1 MRKLIIMF
9 NKKIFLPIILIF
21 LLIFFSALFIVRQT
35 EQALVLQFGDPI
47 RVIKEPGLKIK
58 IPLIQ
63 NAIFYDT
70 RVLDFDA
77 EVEEVILS
85 DQKRLLVDAFIR
97 YQIVDPLKFYQTVS
111 NEAGFKARVGGILSG
126 SLRRVLG
133 SDPLEVVLSQD
144 RFELMEKI
152 QEGID
157 VETINFGVKMVD
169 VRIKRADLP
178 KANSEAIFARMRAE
192 REKEARQFR
201 AEGSEESQ
209 RIKSKAEKE
218 KAVILANANKE
229 SQTIRG
235 EGDGESVRIYAET
248 FKKDEDFFSFY
259 RSMEAYK
266 KSFKDGD
273 DEPTLILSPDSD
285 FFKYFDSKSGK

>member
-1 MRKLIIMF
+1 MFKMF
-9 NKKIFLPIILIF
+9 NKKIFIPTILF
-21 LLIFFSALFIVRQT
+21 LLIVIFSALFIVKQT

-47 RVIKEPGLKIK
+47 RVIKKPGLKIK

-63 NAIFYDT
+63 NAIFYDN

-85 DQKRLLVDAFIR
+85 DQKRLLVDAFLR
-97 YQIVDPLKFYQTVS
+97 YKITDPLKFYQSVG
-111 NEAGFKARVGGILSG
+111 NENGFKARVGGILSG

-133 SDPLEVVLSQD
+133 SDPLEVVLSVD
-144 RFELMEKI
+144 RSELMEKI

-157 VETINFGVKMVD
+157 NEAVNFGVKMVD

-209 RIKSKAEKE
+209 IIKSKAEKE
-218 KAVILANANKE
+218 RTVIIAEANKKA
-229 SQTIRG
+229 QTIRG
-235 EGDGESVRIYAET
+235 EGDGESVKIYAEA
-248 FKKDEDFFSFY
+248 FNKDKDFFAFY

-266 KSFKDGD
+266 KAFKDGE

-285 FFKYFDSKSGK
+285 FFKYFDNKSGK

>member
-1 MRKLIIMF
+1 ML
-9 NKKIFLPIILIF
+9 NKKFFIAIIIFSVVIL
-21 LLIFFSALFIVRQT
+21 FSALFTVHQT
-35 EQALVLQFGDPI
+35 QQALILQFGDPI

-58 IPLIQ
+58 LPLIQ

-77 EVEEVILS
+77 KVEEVILS

-97 YQIVDPLKFYQTVS
+97 YKILDPLKFYQTVG
-111 NEAGFKARVGGILSG
+111 NENGFKARVTGLLSG
-126 SLRRVLG
+126 GLRRVLG
-133 SDPLEVVLSQD
+133 SNPLEVVLSQGRRD
-144 RFELMEKI
+144 LMQKI
-152 QEGID
+152 QDSIN
-157 VETINFGVKMVD
+157 VEADDFGVILID

-209 RIKSKAEKE
+209 IITSKAEKE
-218 KAVILANANKE
+218 RTIIIAEANKK
-229 SQTIRG
+229 SQTIKG
-235 EGDGESVRIYAET
+235 EGDGEAVKIYAKA
-248 FKKDEDFFSFY
+248 FNKDKEFFAFY

-266 KSFKDGD
+266 KAFNEGED
-273 DEPTLILSPDSD
+273 DPILILSPDSD
-285 FFKYFDSKSGK
+285 FFKYFNNKSGK

>member
-1 MRKLIIMF
+1 MLKMF
-9 NKKIFLPIILIF
+9 SKKIFAPIILV
-21 LLIFFSALFIVRQT
+21 LLFTIFSALFIVKQT

-63 NAIFYDT
+63 NAVFYDT

-97 YQIVDPLKFYQTVS
+97 YQIVDPLKFYQSVS
-111 NEAGFKARVGGILSG
+111 NENGFKARVGGILSG

-133 SDPLEVVLSQD
+133 SNPLEVVLSVN
-144 RFELMEKI
+144 RSELMEKI
-152 QEGID
+152 QGELD
-157 VETINFGVKMVD
+157 NESSNFGVKMID

-209 RIKSKAEKE
+209 IIKSTAEKE
-218 KAVILANANKE
+218 RTVIIADANKK
-229 SQTIRG
+229 SQTIKG
-235 EGDGESVRIYAET
+235 EGDGKAIKVYAEAFNKDKEF
-248 FKKDEDFFSFY
+248 FKFY

-266 KSFKDGD
+266 KVFKEGD
-273 DEPTLILSPDSD
+273 DDPTLILSPDSD
-285 FFKYFDSKSGK
+285 FFKYFGNQSGK

>member
-1 MRKLIIMF
+1 MF
-9 NKKIFLPIILIF
+9 SKKIFAPIILV
-21 LLIFFSALFIVRQT
+21 LLFTIFSALFIVKQT

-63 NAIFYDT
+63 NTIFYDT

-97 YQIVDPLKFYQTVS
+97 YQIVDPLKFYQSVS
-111 NEAGFKARVGGILSG
+111 NENGFKARVGGILSG

-133 SDPLEVVLSQD
+133 SNPLEVVLSVN
-144 RFELMEKI
+144 RSELMEKI
-152 QEGID
+152 QGELD
-157 VETINFGVKMVD
+157 NESSNFGVKMID

-209 RIKSKAEKE
+209 IIKSTAEKE
-218 KAVILANANKE
+218 RTVIIADANKK
-229 SQTIRG
+229 SQTIKG
-235 EGDGESVRIYAET
+235 EGDGKAIKVYAEAFNKDKEF
-248 FKKDEDFFSFY
+248 FKFY

-266 KSFKDGD
+266 KVFKEGD
-273 DEPTLILSPDSD
+273 DDPTLILSPDSD
-285 FFKYFDSKSGK
+285 FFKYFGNQSGK

>member
-1 MRKLIIMF
+1 MF

-209 RIKSKAEKE
+209 RIKSKADKE
-218 KAVILANANKE
+218 KTVIIAEANKE
-229 SQTIRG
+229 SQTVRG
-235 EGDGESVRIYAET
+235 EGDGESVKIYANT

-266 KSFKDGD
+266 KAFE

-285 FFKYFDSKSGK
+285 FFKYFDNKSGK

>member
-1 MRKLIIMF
+1 MF
-9 NKKIFLPIILIF
+9 SKKIFAPIILV
-21 LLIFFSALFIVRQT
+21 LLFTIFSALFIVKQT

-97 YQIVDPLKFYQTVS
+97 YKIADPLKFYQSVG
-111 NEAGFKARVGGILSG
+111 NENGFKARIGGILSG

-133 SDPLEVVLSQD
+133 SNPLEVVLSVN
-144 RFELMEKI
+144 RSELMEKI
-152 QEGID
+152 QGELD
-157 VETINFGVKMVD
+157 NESSNFGVKMID

-209 RIKSKAEKE
+209 IIKSTAEKE
-218 KAVILANANKE
+218 RTVIIADANKK
-229 SQTIRG
+229 SQTIKG
-235 EGDGESVRIYAET
+235 EGDGKAIKVYAEAFNKDKEF
-248 FKKDEDFFSFY
+248 FKFY

-266 KSFKDGD
+266 KVFKEGD
-273 DEPTLILSPDSD
+273 DPTLILSPDSD
-285 FFKYFDSKSGK
+285 FFKYFGNKSGK

>member
-1 MRKLIIMF
+1 MF

-35 EQALVLQFGDPI
+35 EQALVLQFGDPVK
-47 RVIKEPGLKIK
+47 VIKKPGLKIK
-58 IPLIQ
+58 LPLIQ
-63 NAIFYDT
+63 NKILYDT
-70 RVLDFDA
+70 RILDYDA

-266 KSFKDGD
+266 KAFKDGD

>member
-1 MRKLIIMF
+1 MF

-266 KSFKDGD
+266 KAFKDGK

>member
-1 MRKLIIMF
+1 MF

-266 KSFKDGD
+266 KAFKDGD

>member
-111 NEAGFKARVGGILSG
+111 NEAGFKARVGGNLSG

-144 RFELMEKI
+144 RFELMENI

-248 FKKDEDFFSFY
+248 YKKDEDFFSFY
-259 RSMEAYK
+259 RSMEAY
-266 KSFKDGD
+266 
-273 DEPTLILSPDSD
+273 
-285 FFKYFDSKSGK
+285 